1 MTTNT
6 SDGFA
11 SDRFYSYT
19 LPGVLLVWLAVVLM
33 IGSWLAE

>member
-1 MTTNT
+1 MNI

-19 LPGVLLVWLAVVLM
+19 LPSILLVWLVVVL
-33 IGSWLAE
+33 IVGSWLAE